1 MNPVYSDISTRLAD
15 VSGRS
20 AASSERIKLGRELLE
35 EEMARGD
42 RVASASGMM
51 TELTRDYEVNRDVYK
66 ELLKRRENAQVAM
79 SMDTEKRGLTFRVLE
94 PAAIPLQPSG
104 GLRLMHVAG
113 IGLFLAVIAPLL
125 FVFGMLKVDNRV
137 RSPAQVEQLAGL
149 PVLGSIPMQ
158 NTPRRREDSKRKL
171 GIACMLILAVP
182 LAYGLALS
190 ARWILAQ

>member
-1 MNPVYSDISTRLAD
+1 MNPVYSDISSRLAD

-42 RVASASGMM
+42 RVASASGTM

-66 ELLKRRENAQVAM
+66 ELLKRRENAQRRDEHGHGEARPDLPRTGAGRD
-79 SMDTEKRGLTFRVLE
+79 SAAAQWRAAPDARGRHRPV
-94 PAAIPLQPSG
+94 PG
-104 GLRLMHVAG
+104 
-113 IGLFLAVIAPLL
+113 VIAPLL

-149 PVLGSIPMQ
+149 PVLGTIPMQ
-158 NTPRRREDSKRKL
+158 NTPRRREDSRRKL

>member
-1 MNPVYSDISTRLAD
+1 MFGNPRW
-15 VSGRS
+15 
-20 AASSERIKLGRELLE
+20 
-35 EEMARGD
+35 
-42 RVASASGMM
+42 
-51 TELTRDYEVNRDVYK
+51 
-66 ELLKRRENAQVAM
+66 RRNA
-79 SMDTEKRGLTFRVLE
+79 
-94 PAAIPLQPSG
+94 I
-104 GLRLMHVAG
+104 

-149 PVLGSIPMQ
+149 PVLGTIPMQ